1 MDGNIIN
8 SRRID
13 KQKEFEPTYT
23 KMIIHPEEGEEFRLN
38 TALSEIE
45 TDIIKLDDGFKD
57 IATNIDYLLK
67 NTINRLEAVKNNINS
82 EKERLQDITMLCN
95 KFTDFDNVMI
105 LQKDD
110 FTGSFNYQDG
120 IFSSE
125 VLGNTKISTRV
136 ENVYGNGYEGNKYAF
151 KDGAYLSDSLD
162 TSVRSAINDSS
173 ITSYYEYSRITAS
186 NTEEFL
192 LNDFNT
198 DSEEAKC
205 TISLSGSSTINEVE
219 ILSENEQTV
228 IVGAQY
234 SKNGTDFEHLE
245 IKPTTL
251 NSKEESYKEY
261 DYIYGS
267 GKIAFPNCKKIKL
280 TLQSKGYTSDTIA
293 FERKMTEVNG
303 IKVKD
308 KTTVIKTGKRHTI
321 KINDISCYQKTYSTS
336 SVLESKE
343 LISDKAFSIAVFC
356 NTYIPTGLNDN
367 AVSFVLTINGEDYDV
382 VPINSHA
389 NGIKV
394 IRFSQGKSSP
404 EYTKYIG
411 EEIKSAILTIK
422 FKGKNNVAPYINNL
436 KILLGGEI

>member
-1 MDGNIIN
+1 MDGNSIN
-8 SRRID
+8 ARRID
-13 KQKEFEPTYT
+13 KQKEFVPIYN
-23 KMIIHPEEGEEFRLN
+23 KVQLHPEEGEEFVLN
-38 TALSEIE
+38 DAFNNIGKDLESI
-45 TDIIKLDDGFKD
+45 DNGLKD
-57 IATNIDYLLK
+57 IAINIDYLLK
-67 NTINRLEAVKNNINS
+67 NTINRLEAVKNDMNS

-95 KFTDFDNVMI
+95 KFTDFDNVVV
-105 LQKDD
+105 LNKDN
-110 FTGSFNYQDG
+110 FTGNFLCENG
-120 IFSSE
+120 VFSPE
-125 VLGNTKISTRV
+125 VLGNNKITTKV
-136 ENVYGNGYEGNKYAF
+136 ESVYGNGYEGNKYAF
-151 KDGAYLSDSLD
+151 KDGLYLENSLD

-173 ITSYYEYSRITAS
+173 ITSYWEYSRITAS

-205 TISLSGSSTINEVE
+205 TICLSGKSTINEVE

-234 SKNGTDFEHLE
+234 SKNGTDYEHLE

-251 NSKEESYKEY
+251 NSKEEAYKEY
-261 DYIYGS
+261 NYIYGS
-267 GKIAFPNCKKIKL
+267 GKIAFPNCKKVKL

-293 FERKMTEVNG
+293 FERKMTEIDE

-308 KTTVIKTGKRHTI
+308 KTTVVKTGKRHTV
-321 KINDISCYQKTYSTS
+321 KINDISCYQKTYAIT

-343 LISDKAFSIAVFC
+343 LISDKAYSIALFC
-356 NTYIPTGLNDN
+356 NTYIPTGLNDT
-367 AVSFVLTINGEDYDV
+367 AVSFILTVNGIDYDI
-382 VPINSHA
+382 VPINSHS

-404 EYTKYIG
+404 GYTKYIG
-411 EEIKSAILTIK
+411 EEIKSAKLTIK
-422 FKGKNNVAPYINNL
+422 FKGKNDVAPYVNNL